1 MSETKPEIARTT
13 LAVLS
18 LGGLILGSLWI
29 LRPFLAP
36 GIWATTIV
44 VSTWP
49 VLQALER
56 RFGGSRR
63 LAAAAMTVGLLLVLI
78 LPVASAVLVVVG
90 ESGRFAAWG
99 EDLRVSGLPQPP
111 EFVRGIPGVG
121 ESLAAQWE
129 KISAAGPEG
138 LAARLTPYAD
148 DGARWLLT
156 QIGHVGTLIVQ
167 FLITV
172 VLAALLFA
180 RGEIAAEGV
189 LRFGR
194 RLAGERGEAAVRLA
208 ASATRAVALGVG
220 ITALLQ
226 SVFGGI
232 GLLIAG
238 VPFAGLLTALMLLL
252 CVAQLGPTLV
262 LAPATVWLFWKVG
275 AGWGSFLLVWTIVA
289 GTMDNVIRPVLIKR
303 GADLPLLLIF
313 AGVIGGLLSFGL
325 IGLFVGP
332 VILAVS
338 YRLLTGWISEP
349 IKAVPGTD

>member
-1 MSETKPEIARTT
+1 MKEAPPEIARTT
-13 LAVLS
+13 LVVLA
-18 LGGLILGSLWI
+18 LGALILGSLWI

-36 GIWATTIV
+36 GIWATTIA

-49 VLQALER
+49 LLLAFER
-56 RFGGSRR
+56 RLGGSRR
-63 LAAAAMTVGLLLVLI
+63 LATAAMTVGLLLVLI

-90 ESGRFAAWG
+90 ESDRFGAWSD
-99 EDLRVSGLPQPP
+99 ELRASGLPRPP

-121 ESLAAQWE
+121 ASLADQWE
-129 KISAAGPEG
+129 KIAAGGPEG
-138 LAARLTPYAD
+138 LAAHLTPFAD
-148 DGARWLLT
+148 EGARWLLA
-156 QIGHVGTLIVQ
+156 QIGQVGTLVLQ

-172 VLAALLFA
+172 ILAALLFA
-180 RGEIAAEGV
+180 RGEVAAEGV

-194 RLAGERGEAAVRLA
+194 RLAGERGEVAVRLA

-226 SVFGGI
+226 SAFGGI

-262 LAPATVWLFWKVG
+262 LAPATVWLYWKVG
-275 AGWGSFLLVWTIVA
+275 AGWGTFLLVWTLVA

-349 IKAVPGTD
+349 IK

>member
-1 MSETKPEIARTT
+1 MTTETRPEIARTT

-18 LGGLILGSLWI
+18 LGLLILGSLWI
-29 LRPFLAP
+29 LRPFLAA
-36 GIWATTIV
+36 GIWATTIAV
-44 VSTWP
+44 TTWP
-49 VLQALER
+49 LLIALER

-63 LAAAAMTVGLLLVLI
+63 AATATMTMALLLLLI
-78 LPVASAVLVVVG
+78 LPVASAVLVVVA
-90 ESGRFAAWG
+90 ESDRFGAWG
-99 EDLRVSGLPQPP
+99 EELRSSGLPRPP

-121 ESLAAQWE
+121 ESLAEQWE
-129 KISAAGPEG
+129 KIAAGGPEG

-148 DGARWLLT
+148 DGARWMLG
-156 QIGHVGTLIVQ
+156 QIGHVGTLVVQ

-172 VLAALLFA
+172 VLAALIFA
-180 RGEIAAEGV
+180 RGEVAAEGV

-194 RLAGERGEAAVRLA
+194 RLAGERGEAAMRLA

-226 SVFGGI
+226 TAFGGI

-252 CVAQLGPTLV
+252 CIAQLGPTLV

-275 AGWGSFLLVWTIVA
+275 AGWGTLLLVWTIVA

-313 AGVIGGLLSFGL
+313 GGVIGGLLSFGL

-338 YRLLTGWISEP
+338 YRLLAGWVAEP
-349 IKAVPGTD
+349 IK